1 MVEMRSHTSKIFF
14 GVSLSLI
21 LFFSGAAF
29 AAQNTLNVKC
39 VDASGKALAG
49 TKVFIMALQDPKYR
63 DGKGEIKWANK
74 SADGSGVAKFDKLD
88 DGVYRIV
95 ARPEGLAPGLYE
107 LLQLRNG
114 VQETITIQCA
124 AGDPAKQFYFDSG
137 SQLNNQAR
145 ASMDLAMGA
154 FQKSDFAG
162 AEKNLRDALD
172 ANPSLPDTLYYTAV
186 ALIQQKKWDEAKV
199 ILEKATVN
207 VDALVSLPPPKDAKG
222 QIMPSPYAGIQQ
234 LIHNLLP
241 QMPSLKLRVEGNE
254 AMVAKD
260 YKLAA
265 TRFAD
270 AAKIVPNDPDT
281 HYNLAL
287 ALGQDKQYQEALAA
301 IDKAI
306 ALKPE
311 DKAYLDL
318 KQRLVANQSM
328 SKARDILI
336 EGDTLYNEK
345 KDYPAALKKYEE
357 ALPMLTDPVAQA
369 LVYDQIG
376 KAYTTMRQSEP
387 AVSAFNKAIE
397 LDPEK
402 KQYKDDLV
410 GHYRVMAQYYF
421 TEKQYDKAFDF
432 FKQAGQ
438 SPYQIGQSSAA
449 KGDNDLALMAFE
461 RSLKDDPQNAEAY
474 FELGTLY
481 YYNKKDSARAK
492 EMFVKYMEVGKDEKR
507 ISQAKDLLTVID
519 RKK

>member
-1 MVEMRSHTSKIFF
+1 
-14 GVSLSLI
+14 
-21 LFFSGAAF
+21 
-29 AAQNTLNVKC
+29 
-39 VDASGKALAG
+39 
-49 TKVFIMALQDPKYR
+49 
-63 DGKGEIKWANK
+63 
-74 SADGSGVAKFDKLD
+74 
-88 DGVYRIV
+88 
-95 ARPEGLAPGLYE
+95 
-107 LLQLRNG
+107 
-114 VQETITIQCA
+114 
-124 AGDPAKQFYFDSG
+124 
-137 SQLNNQAR
+137 
-145 ASMDLAMGA
+145 
-154 FQKSDFAG
+154 
-162 AEKNLRDALD
+162 
-172 ANPSLPDTLYYTAV
+172 
-186 ALIQQKKWDEAKV
+186 
-199 ILEKATVN
+199 
-207 VDALVSLPPPKDAKG
+207 
-222 QIMPSPYAGIQQ
+222 
-234 LIHNLLP
+234 
-241 QMPSLKLRVEGNE
+241 MPSLKLRVEGNE